1 MSNGKL
7 AIIPLG
13 GATEI
18 GKNLTVYRLGEQFLV
33 VDCGLMFPTDE
44 MLGVDI
50 VIPDVTFL
58 VENREKVLGIV
69 LTHGHEDHIGALPYV
84 LPQLPVPIWATQ
96 LTLGLV
102 RPKLHEHGLWNDTEW
117 HVVEDGER
125 VQIGDFNVQFVHV
138 CHSVPDTCSVILRT
152 PAGNVV
158 HTGDFKFDQTPVDG
172 KVSDIGALAAV
183 GDEGVLALVTDSTNV
198 DKPGHVLSERVV
210 GAAIDRVIR
219 EAEGRVIV
227 ATFASNISR
236 IQQVVE
242 VSQRYGRKVA
252 AAGRSMAQNIDIA
265 RELGYLTISEDAMV
279 RLEQVKDLSPGEITI
294 MTTGSQG
301 EPLSALTRMAM
312 DDHRH
317 VKIQSGD
324 TVIISATA
332 IPGNEDL
339 VLRTI
344 NHLTRQGA
352 HVIHPIHHP
361 HTEVHVSGHGNQ
373 EELKLM
379 LNLTRPTYVIPV
391 HGEYRHLETW
401 RRMAEEMEYL
411 AIKLENGD
419 VLELGEEEASLTH
432 RVAAGAVFVDG
443 SGLSGMED
451 AVLRDRWHLAQDGI
465 FIVVASID
473 KTTGRLIAGP
483 DVIARGS
490 ILTGEAE
497 AITEVAR
504 QRVIELLE
512 TLPEDGP
519 HDWTTVR
526 TDVRRTLNKLIQK
539 ETGRRPM
546 IVPVIMEI

>member
-1 MSNGKL
+1 MANGKL

-18 GKNLTVYRLGEQFLV
+18 GKNMFAYRLGEQILV

-50 VIPDVTFL
+50 VIPDITYL
-58 VENREKVLGIV
+58 VENRDKVLGIV

-125 VQIGDFNVQFVHV
+125 VQIGDFNVQFVHM
-138 CHSVPDTCSVILRT
+138 CHSVPDTCSLILRT

-172 KVSDIGALAAV
+172 KVSDIAALAAA
-183 GDEGVLALVTDSTNV
+183 GDEGVLALVTDSTNI

-219 EAEGRVIV
+219 EAHGRVIV
-227 ATFASNISR
+227 ASFASNINR
-236 IQQVVE
+236 VQQVVE

-265 RELGYLTISEDAMV
+265 RELGYLTIAEDALI
-279 RLEQVKDLSPGEITI
+279 RLEQLNDYPASGVTI
-294 MTTGSQG
+294 LTTGSQG

-352 HVIHPIHHP
+352 HVIHPSHP
-361 HTEVHVSGHGNQ
+361 PHAEVHVSGHGNQ

-379 LNLTRPTYVIPV
+379 LNLTRPGFVIPV
-391 HGEYRHLETW
+391 HGEYRHLEMW

-419 VLELGEEEASLTH
+419 VLELGEEEAVLTT

-443 SGLSGMED
+443 SGVSGMED

-483 DVIARGS
+483 DVISRGS

-497 AITEVAR
+497 AVTEVAR

-512 TLPEDGP
+512 ALPEDGP

-526 TDVRRTLNKLIQK
+526 TDVRRTLNKLLQK